1 MILLFFC
8 VCSKSRKYDWLFLK
22 IRNSYWSYKRENT
35 LETASQIATVCR
47 RCELIAKLELECLV
61 KGQRDLRQ
69 GS

>member
-1 MILLFFC
+1 MFVLT
-8 VCSKSRKYDWLFLK
+8 SKSWKYDWLFLK

-35 LETASQIATVCR
+35 LESASQIATSCS
-47 RCELIAKLELECLV
+47 RCELIAKLECLA